1 MNTIK
6 LSEYR
11 IVIKFDKDPLAVEH
25 KNYLSKIINVYTV
38 HDLNAWPGNP
48 TNIFKCKN
56 YLLGA
61 NDIVKYSDEEKCTR
75 NVITFAVD
83 NGSSSPSDNRK
94 NNFLMLGKGQFM
106 VLMVALDHQ
115 EKTFSIN
122 FTKANTK
129 FCLTLH
135 YNDDN
140 SYLFVNRKE
149 IFNLKLTI
157 KI

>member
-6 LSEYR
+6 LSEYW

-25 KNYLSKIINVYTV
+25 NNYLSKIVNVYTV
-38 HDLNAWPGNP
+38 HDLSAWPENP
-48 TNIFKCKN
+48 TNIFESKN

-61 NDIVKYSDEEKCTR
+61 NDVVKYSDEEKCAR
-75 NVITFAVD
+75 NFITFAVD
-83 NGSSSPSDNRK
+83 NGLSSPSDNRK
-94 NNFLMLGKGQFM
+94 NNFLMLGEGQFM

-129 FCLTLH
+129 FCLRLH

-140 SYLFVNRKE
+140 SYLFVNGKE